1 MQKSHSA
8 LSTDIFNCKMQVQSS
23 ALTFLRCQVSANSK
37 FLICD
42 YTFALMYKCRC
53 RFEVFALKIFSDFS
67 LQISILAI
75 CTYIS
80 EKKVIT
86 KLKILKCTY
95 CPLQKSNGK
104 TSNQQSAL
112 NPHHLSGMS
121 MHSIINMTDIVPH
134 LRRIGIL

>member
-1 MQKSHSA
+1 
-8 LSTDIFNCKMQVQSS
+8 
-23 ALTFLRCQVSANSK
+23 
-37 FLICD
+37 
-42 YTFALMYKCRC
+42 MYKCRC

-95 CPLQKSNGK
+95 CPCKKVMAKPQTNNL
-104 TSNQQSAL
+104 
-112 NPHHLSGMS
+112 HLTL
-121 MHSIINMTDIVPH
+121 IIDPECLCTRFHDQDLTPFLFDV
-134 LRRIGIL
+134 